1 MLEHIEEGD
10 DDALMKDSLEKIRVY
25 TLTIEQFIKLIVKR
39 FSDKISHVRSKALK
53 VLNRV
58 FNTNSDNFVIESL
71 DLQVQIFN
79 QNVIRLRDQS
89 ALVRKNALKLFK
101 TMVLDFGN
109 RLQLD
114 QKGGK
119 FKPYKE
125 LNEEFEKTTHARKQ
139 LKQ

>member
-1 MLEHIEEGD
+1 MLEHIEEGA

-109 RLQLD
+109 RL
-114 QKGGK
+114 
-119 FKPYKE
+119 
-125 LNEEFEKTTHARKQ
+125 
-139 LKQ
+139 